1 MKQREY
7 KVLEPSGKTTKHVL
21 DKKATLEQL
30 QAWVG
35 GYIQMVQILPK
46 QWIVVNE
53 EGGINGMER
62 NPNMTYQGQSLFG
75 NIVLLPR
82 GCRG

>member
-1 MKQREY
+1 MKQHEY
-7 KVLEPSGKTTKHVL
+7 RVLQTNGKVTKHVL
-21 DKKATLEQL
+21 GKKATLEQL

-35 GYIQMVQILPK
+35 GYIQLVQVMPK

-62 NPNMTYQGQSLFG
+62 NPGMTYQGQSLYG
-75 NIVLLPR
+75 NIVWLPR